1 MRLKLRHVLA
11 SWLAAARMNL
21 AKKIRILELF
31 DVYIPIRSCK
41 YFVKVFAALFTE
53 IFLGTCVFVHDT
65 NAPAVLPDLTNVTLQ
80 KKSGQVFRHICDS
93 DYGFFNSFSY
103 AVFVIFVA
111 ELWRAW
117 ILVESANAANGLI
130 VLSNLFSAIGRF
142 DLNCLGF

>member
-1 MRLKLRHVLA
+1 M
-11 SWLAAARMNL
+11 
-21 AKKIRILELF
+21 
-31 DVYIPIRSCK
+31 
-41 YFVKVFAALFTE
+41 KVFAALFTE
-53 IFLGTCVFVHDT
+53 IFLGTCVFVHDA
-65 NAPAVLPDLTNVTLQ
+65 NAPAVLPNLTNVTLQ
-80 KKSGQVFRHICDS
+80 KKSGQVFRHICDC

-142 DLNCLGF
+142 DLNCMGFRRFISLVCSTALSTCLDRLFHSGGRDGVFRRF